1 MTRPVVSRRG
11 QSPKHGCYPVASV
24 LPGDDLSAMD
34 RVSLR
39 LSVCLA
45 REGGADVAGELPD
58 TPVSLE
64 PAPNMRY
71 CLNWTGSPVIEFG

>member
-45 REGGADVAGELPD
+45 REGGVEVAGELPEAFA
-58 TPVSLE
+58 SLE
-64 PAPNMRY
+64 PGPDMRY
-71 CLNWTGSPVIEFG
+71 CLKWTSSRFIEWG